1 MKTKETNLVTEW
13 MVKSELRENIKG
25 AVSMVETNQFQNLPT
40 KLNPSPAVNEPQVR
54 LNVCA

>member
-13 MVKSELRENIKG
+13 MVKSEVRENVKG
-25 AVSMVETNQFQNLPT
+25 AVSMVETNQFQNLP